1 MKEQIRNEVL
11 LKEVL
16 YKDTSGKKTPKKN
29 ISFGTVTCT
38 NIVNPF
44 DPIGSKKTRTDIH
57 GSKLSSYLEGFCL
70 GQEYVV
76 FVNKKETEDYDYI
89 IKPNDNI
96 TYIPLVQGGSGG
108 AKSIVRLVAIAIVTW
123 YAPTLGAKLAATYGG
138 VASAWAVGLTIAGSL
153 LVNAILPP
161 SSPQIS
167 GTTPPELESK
177 SYSWNGIETNRNLN
191 VPIPVLYG
199 THNLGGTVINNQF
212 YYQGSND
219 WIGTQLALCQGEI
232 YDISPNDIT
241 INKAKYSSFI
251 PEGSDDE
258 GYFKNTDGA
267 FDQPI
272 MTGFDEI
279 SYNNQ
284 APSQKVE
291 EGSPYTFTTVSN
303 NINNF
308 KIHFECPNG
317 LFTMSPTGDLSTK
330 TIEFLVEYRPA
341 SGGSWTQILG
351 ERREYLTEYQYNI
364 IQSNINEPNYGEV
377 IGTGWTTSRDTWIGL
392 VNQYTGVTRQVWSG
406 NYVNNLDNSGDNVL
420 VMQGNTRNSV
430 KTFFE
435 PNDTNTE
442 EKTLQ
447 SDRYEIR
454 VTRLTPED
462 SDTDNFNQSNF
473 YVRFVEEIN
482 TAKINYGGVAL
493 IGFNLK
499 ATQQISG
506 SRPNYSIKTTRK
518 NLVIQGNEVRSN
530 NPAWACYDYLSN
542 PHYGGSIPET
552 NIEYSEFEKWAKFCD
567 NTIPYETYP
576 LDLST
581 KDNKII
587 NNQLGI
593 LITDETYTPVE
604 GGTSFRT
611 FPTEAF
617 NISLSNIIVNNMTE
631 NYSETDIL
639 GFDTI
644 TQPDGTYLLIKTPYR
659 FSEVTSV
666 TGSLHFSTDNFRN
679 QDQLSFNG
687 VLDTSTSLW
696 QGVQDIAVAGRG
708 QIILQ
713 GNKYSVIYDS
723 IKNVSGLYNASN
735 SKDVSI
741 SYTSQED
748 VATEV
753 ELQFSDANLDYE
765 MNQVSI
771 QDSKAV
777 LQGVKP
783 KKTTIQ
789 VKGITTEKEALRH
802 ARYLLATSK
811 FIRRTAT
818 FTADIES
825 LTQTIGDLVA
835 LQTDVT
841 EYGSGGLIEDVQGN
855 VVTLEQPISLTSGT
869 EYTVKVKEITN
880 DNITD
885 YTFIASTT
893 EDTNQIT
900 LPNTSNIHYLDRYS
914 FGEKNSDSFIGT
926 ITDISRDGDLSRE
939 VTIAEYNESIL
950 NFDYDDDM
958 LQRTTAVTTP
968 QNSLSGFRASDRLV
982 KTSSGEVI
990 PVITFNWNSVL
1001 ESSYTLQVKK
1011 RGEIFYQRD
1020 QYETLSTTLYGNTF
1034 DLSAQDLGR
1043 DERTYIIVDNN
1054 NPKARTELTFEVTA
1068 FDKIPDEVTNVFS
1081 NSDNGEVNISWSP
1094 NTELDFKK
1102 YLVQAKGKTYE
1113 STIPKVIIPEN
1124 KVGSY
1129 DATIQVQDT
1138 SGNLSPI
1145 VTHNVT
1151 VTEASLRYSIE
1162 DNQLLE
1168 KAFRD
1173 GVMTIFVGDG
1183 SDKTGAINYDIWKV
1197 QLANLTVAEFTYASE
1212 QLDGLAFDDL
1222 NSSTF
1227 KYFQDGEWFLC
1238 TKSQLLVIQRML
1250 GYATTNALAD
1260 GNVRVFNKQPF
1271 PPYSVGDIWIDGNL
1285 VRYCDTEKLE

>member
-1 MKEQIRNEVL
+1 MKERIHNGVL
-11 LKEVL
+11 HKEVL
-16 YKDTSGKKTPKKN
+16 YKDTKRKRTPKKN
-29 ISFGTVTCT
+29 ISFGTVICT

-44 DPIGSKKTRTDIH
+44 DPIHSKKTRTDIH

-70 GQEYVV
+70 GQEYIV
-76 FVNKKETEDYDYI
+76 FINKKETEDYDYI
-89 IKPNDNI
+89 VKPNDNI
-96 TYIPLVQGGSGG
+96 TYIPLVKGGSGG

-161 SSPQIS
+161 SSPTIS
-167 GTTPPELESK
+167 GITPPELESK

-199 THNLGGTVINNQF
+199 THNLGGTVVNNKF
-212 YYQGSND
+212 YYQDSKD
-219 WIGTQLALCQGEI
+219 WIATQLALCQGEI
-232 YDISPNDIT
+232 MDISPEDIK
-241 INKAKYSSFI
+241 INKADYSSFV
-251 PEGSDDE
+251 PSTNSDE
-258 GYFKNTDGA
+258 GYFKVSKGTQ
-267 FDQPI
+267 DQAV
-272 MTGFDEI
+272 MTGFDDI

-284 APSQKVE
+284 APSQKVIYNE
-291 EGSPYTFTTVSN
+291 PYTFNTLSN

-308 KIHFECPNG
+308 RLHFECPNG
-317 LFTMSPTGDLSTK
+317 LFSMDKLGNLSVLSVELK
-330 TIEFLVEYRPA
+330 VEYRPI
-341 SGGSWTQILG
+341 SGGSWTQIIG
-351 ERREYLTEYQYNI
+351 QRRKYITQYELRKANTDDSGTDNPSYSW
-364 IQSNINEPNYGEV
+364 SNTKDLPDITLYTW
-377 IGTGWTTSRDTWIGL
+377 TGK
-392 VNQYTGVTRQVWSG
+392 TRQVWTG
-406 NYVNNLDNSGDNVL
+406 TYVESTNESDENVL
-420 VMQGNTRNSV
+420 VIQGNTRNSI
-430 KTFFE
+430 KAFFE
-435 PNDTNTE
+435 PNDSATGD
-442 EKTLQ
+442 KGLL
-447 SDRYEIR
+447 SDKYEIR
-454 VTRLTPED
+454 VTRLTPEHE
-462 SDTDNFNQSNF
+462 DTDNFNQSNLF
-473 YVRFVEEIN
+473 VRFIEEIN
-482 TAKINYGGVAL
+482 TAPINYGGVAL

-518 NLVIQGNEVRSN
+518 NLMIQGNEVRSN
-530 NPAWACYDYLSN
+530 NPAWACYDLLTN
-542 PHYGGSIPET
+542 PFYGG
-552 NIEYSEFEKWAKFCD
+552 NISTSNVQYSEFEKWAEFCD
-567 NTIPYETYP
+567 NTISYETYS

-581 KDNKII
+581 KPQKVINGYLGVKID
-587 NNQLGI
+587 
-593 LITDETYTPVE
+593 DEVY
-604 GGTSFRT
+604 
-611 FPTEAF
+611 
-617 NISLSNIIVNNMTE
+617 
-631 NYSETDIL
+631 
-639 GFDTI
+639 
-644 TQPDGTYLLIKTPYR
+644 
-659 FSEVTSV
+659 TSV
-666 TGSLHFSTDNFRN
+666 TGDILPKTFPTSAYNNSLSSMTLINDEGTFNQDTIIGTELAVDPTGTYLIIKTGTKFISLTSVIGTLKFSTDNFRN

-713 GNKYSVIYDS
+713 GNKYSVIFDS

-771 QDSKAV
+771 QDSRAV

-841 EYGSGGLIEDVQGN
+841 EYGSGGLVQDVQGN
-855 VVTLEQPISLTSGT
+855 VVTLEQPISTTTGT
-869 EYTVKVKEITN
+869 EYTLKVKQAEN
-880 DNITD
+880 DIITD
-885 YTFIASTT
+885 YTFTAITT
-893 EDTNQIT
+893 ESTNLVT
-900 LPNTSNIHYLDRYS
+900 LPDTSNIHILDRYT
-914 FGEKNSDSFIGT
+914 FGEKSSDSFIGT
-926 ITDISRDGDLSRE
+926 ITDISRDGELERE

-968 QNSLSGFRASDRLV
+968 QNNITGFRASDRLV

-990 PVITFNWNSVL
+990 PVITFNWDSVL

-1011 RGEIFYQRD
+1011 RGEIFYERD
-1020 QYETLSTTLYGNTF
+1020 RFDTLSTTLYANTF
-1034 DLSAQDLGR
+1034 DYSAQDLGR
-1043 DERTYIIVDNN
+1043 DERTYVIIDNN
-1054 NPKARTELTFEVTA
+1054 NPKARAEVNFEVTA

-1081 NSDNGEVNISWSP
+1081 NSDNGEVTISWSP

-1102 YLVQAKGKTYE
+1102 YLLIAKGKTYE

-1129 DATIQVQDT
+1129 DVTIQVQDT

-1227 KYFQDGEWFLC
+1227 KYYQDGEWFLC